1 MSYPKDELPAPEAAH
16 EDSQAFELLRLWFA
30 EGAPHLSARMELWP
44 DPAAWGF
51 MLGEVARDLAGR
63 YAADAEVE
71 PALVLERIRAG
82 FGAEVEA
89 HGGHGAMDEAPWGLR
104 PGSTVD

>member
-30 EGAPHLSARMELWP
+30 EGAPRVSARLELWP

-51 MLGEVARDLAGR
+51 MLGEVARDLARR
-63 YAADAEVE
+63 YADAADTDV
-71 PALVLERIRAG
+71 ALTLERIRAG
-82 FGAEVEA
+82 FSAEMEA
-89 HGGHGAMDEAPWGLR
+89 HGDGAMDEAPWGLR
-104 PGSTVD
+104 PGAAME

>member
-16 EDSQAFELLRLWFA
+16 EDSQSFELLRLWFA
-30 EGAPHLSARMELWP
+30 EGAPRLSARMELWS

-51 MLGEVARDLAGR
+51 MLGEVARHVAAR
-63 YAADAEVE
+63 YASEADAE

-82 FGAEVEA
+82 FTAELQT
-89 HGGHGAMDEAPWGLR
+89 HGSQGDMDEAPWGVR
-104 PGSTVD
+104 PGSTLD